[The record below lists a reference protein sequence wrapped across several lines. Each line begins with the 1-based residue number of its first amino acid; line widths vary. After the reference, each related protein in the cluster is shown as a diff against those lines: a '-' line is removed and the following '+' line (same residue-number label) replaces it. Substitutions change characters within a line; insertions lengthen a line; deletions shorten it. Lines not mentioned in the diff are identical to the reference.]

1 MSKRVLL
8 PAALLLA
15 LVGLWQLAASTGAL
29 ADVLG
34 VESFLVPSPAEI
46 GAALWENRSL
56 LAEDAW
62 VTLQEVLLGFLI
74 GLVAGLA
81 FAVLLRLSD
90 TLRLAFYPL
99 LIASQA
105 VPIVVFAP
113 ILVIWFGFGIG
124 PKLAI
129 VALVCF
135 FPIAV
140 ATADGLRAV
149 DPEAAKMM
157 RTLDASRWQLLWR
170 VEAPTALPSFF
181 SGARI
186 AAVFAPI
193 GAVFG
198 EWAGADSGLGHL
210 ILLDNGQL
218 ETAREFAAAA
228 LLVAIALALFA
239 LLALAER
246 RVVTWR

>member
-1 MSKRVLL
+1 MRRWA
-8 PAALLLA
+8 PPMLA
-15 LVGLWQLAASTGAL
+15 LATLIGAWQVAASTGLL

-46 GAALWENRSL
+46 ASALWDNRGLIAEN
-56 LAEDAW
+56 AW
-62 VTLQEVLLGFLI
+62 VTIREVLIGFLI
-74 GLVAGLA
+74 ALVAGVC
-81 FAVLLRLSD
+81 FATLLRLST
-90 TLRLAFYPL
+90 TLRHAFYPL

-113 ILVIWFGFGIG
+113 ILVIWLGFGIG

-135 FPIAV
+135 FPITV
-140 ATADGLRAV
+140 ATLDGMRSV
-149 DPEAAKMM
+149 DPETAKMM

-170 VEAPTALPSFF
+170 VEAPTALPSLF

-198 EWAGADSGLGHL
+198 EWAGADSGLGHM

-218 ETAREFAAAA
+218 ETAREFAAAFV
-228 LLVAIALALFA
+228 LIAIALALFA

-246 RVVTWR
+246 RIVTWR

>member
-1 MSKRVLL
+1 MSRWLL
-8 PAALLLA
+8 PVLALAALIGA
-15 LVGLWQLAASTGAL
+15 WQVAASSGAL
-29 ADVLG
+29 ASLLG
-34 VESFLVPSPAEI
+34 LEPFLVPSPAEI
-46 GAALWENRSL
+46 ASALWDNRTL
-56 LAEDAW
+56 LAENAW

-74 GLVAGLA
+74 GLAAGIF

-90 TLRLAFYPL
+90 TLRRAFYPL

-113 ILVIWFGFGIG
+113 ILVIWLGFGIG

-129 VALVCF
+129 VALICF
-135 FPIAV
+135 FPITV
-140 ATADGLRAV
+140 ATTDGLRTV

-157 RTLDASRWQLLWR
+157 RTLDASPWQMLWR
-170 VEAPTALPSFF
+170 VEGPAALPSLF

-198 EWAGADSGLGHL
+198 EWAGADSGLGHM

-218 ETAREFAAAA
+218 EAAREFAAAS
-228 LLVAIALALFA
+228 LLIAIALALFA

-246 RVVTWR
+246 RIVTWR